1 MVRNN
6 LAARLI
12 QNPYDIA
19 LYIKDIVIL
28 CPVIVKPIS
37 VRLFIVQ
44 ENDSVTALGLAQQS
58 AVHHMI
64 LGCRTIYR
72 FAGADSIRV
81 VSIAVTVTAT
91 RNCGQPPTTLP
102 GKGVA
107 SHLERVLPISL
118 LVLVMTNNFRALP
131 RYGGKA
137 LLLFLVIKL
146 MIFFL
151 FFLFFYHPL

>member
-6 LAARLI
+6 LGAGLI

-44 ENDSVTALGLAQQS
+44 ENDSVTALGLAQQG

-64 LGCRTIYR
+64 LGCRPIFR
-72 FAGADSIRV
+72 FAGTDSIWIIGIGNRV
-81 VSIAVTVTAT
+81 TI
-91 RNCGQPPTTLP
+91 
-102 GKGVA
+102 
-107 SHLERVLPISL
+107 
-118 LVLVMTNNFRALP
+118 M
-131 RYGGKA
+131 RYRR
-137 LLLFLVIKL
+137 
-146 MIFFL
+146 
-151 FFLFFYHPL
+151 